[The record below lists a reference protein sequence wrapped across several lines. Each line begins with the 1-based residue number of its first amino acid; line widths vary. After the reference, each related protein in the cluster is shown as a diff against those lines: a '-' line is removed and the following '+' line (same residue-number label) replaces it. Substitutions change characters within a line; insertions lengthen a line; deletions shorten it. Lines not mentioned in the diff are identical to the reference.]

1 MRKPTQEQAVVVA
14 GKVKVTLQELQGMT
28 PGLVRIDWLRFTV
41 AVDAVANADPLAPL
55 DVDALDLMDR
65 RGRDLVRMG
74 RGVDVDTLAT
84 AGQVARAGAAHIVRL
99 LGCLEVGPTDDR
111 GMDFYS
117 VRTALMY
124 AGEVVGYVLAGGRS
138 SRQASTVHFNF
149 FGSAWL
155 HIPASAM
162 DRLSS
167 WLDQCGGT
175 ITRADL
181 ALDVWQG
188 LSVTEARD
196 AYVSGAFD
204 VRGKRPSQREHGSW
218 TSGHSRTFEIGSR
231 ETGKMLR
238 VYEKGH
244 QLFGPQSADPWVRLE
259 VEYRNNQR
267 LIPTDVLRRPQ
278 DFFAGAYSWCAEVLA
293 RVTDEFE
300 SLSIKTERTSVHDV
314 TAEAAVTRVVRWIR
328 GTAAPSIYAFMQHA
342 GDEFVELLLGESWRV
357 PGRLRGF
364 DQSAISDAFR
374 KVAASFA
381 PLAAP
386 SLSGA

>member
-1 MRKPTQEQAVVVA
+1 MRLTQEQAVVVA
-14 GKVKVTLQELQGMT
+14 GKIKVTLQELQGVS

-41 AVDAVANADPLAPL
+41 AVDAVAQADPLAPL
-55 DVDALDLMDR
+55 DVDALALMDR
-65 RGRDLVRMG
+65 RGRDVVRMG
-74 RGVDVDTLAT
+74 RGVDVDMLKNA
-84 AGQVARAGAAHIVRL
+84 AQVARAGAVHLVRL

-117 VRTALMY
+117 VRTALMH

-138 SRQASTVHFNF
+138 SRQASTVHFNL

-155 HIPASAM
+155 HIPTLAM
-162 DRLSS
+162 DRLSA
-167 WLDQCGGT
+167 WLDDARGT

-188 LSVTEARD
+188 LPVTDARD
-196 AYVSGAFD
+196 AYIAGQFD

-244 QLFGPQSADPWVRLE
+244 QLFGPDSADPWVRLE

-278 DFFAGAYSWCAEVLA
+278 DFFAGAYPWCAEILA
-293 RVTDEFE
+293 RTRSEFE
-300 SLSIKTERTSVHDV
+300 SHVIKTERTNVHDV
-314 TAEAAVTRVVRWIR
+314 TAEAAVTRVIKWIK

-342 GDEFVELLLGESWRV
+342 GDEFVELLCAEGWRV

-364 DQSAISDAFR
+364 DQSAISAAFSR
-374 KVAASFA
+374 VAASFA

-386 SLSGA
+386 STSGA